1 MRQVTKQPYI
11 GLILN
16 KACTAEPW
24 SELMTDEAQLI
35 DASDILASAY
45 SELSELCDED
55 ESVHTTFVQSEELS
69 IGDGGHDVDRSK
81 NNRKVHSSHDSAD
94 PKVRESQTRR
104 SSAAAGFLGIGTFTP
119 GNGHDSRV
127 PAIGHLF
134 K

>member
-1 MRQVTKQPYI
+1 MVKIGVKKHRTPTTKN
-11 GLILN
+11 GVLAHT
-16 KACTAEPW
+16 KAK
-24 SELMTDEAQLI
+24 
-35 DASDILASAY
+35 
-45 SELSELCDED
+45 LSL
-55 ESVHTTFVQSEELS
+55 
-69 IGDGGHDVDRSK
+69 GGHDVDRSK
-81 NNRKVHSSHDSAD
+81 NTRKVHSSHDSAD

>member
-1 MRQVTKQPYI
+1 MVKIGVKKHRTPTTKNMVFGAHQGEVRVLVVT
-11 GLILN
+11 
-16 KACTAEPW
+16 
-24 SELMTDEAQLI
+24 MLI
-35 DASDILASAY
+35 DQKTPGKFTL
-45 SELSELCDED
+45 
-55 ESVHTTFVQSEELS
+55 VVTV
-69 IGDGGHDVDRSK
+69 
-81 NNRKVHSSHDSAD
+81 DSAD